1 MRAVRVTR
9 FGGPEVLA
17 LEELDE
23 VRPGPGEVVVEV
35 AAAGVNFIDVY
46 QREGLYPLQTPFVA
60 GSEGAG
66 RVVDLGDGVH
76 TLSVGDRVAWL
87 MVPGAGYAER
97 VVVPAERCVPVPD
110 EMEDADAAA
119 VMLQGVTVDYLTRS
133 TYAVAPGDDVLV
145 HAAAGGTGLLLTQAA
160 TALGARVIGTAS
172 TEQKCRAAEAAG
184 ARATIDYADDDVDVA
199 AEVRRLTDGRGV
211 HVVYDGVGAPTRQ
224 ASLDSLRRRGTYVL
238 FGQAGGPPEPV
249 SGSDLSKRGSLYFTR
264 PTVVDHVVER
274 DELLERT
281 ARVFSAVRDA
291 TLVVTVGATFPLAAA
306 ADAQR
311 LLQGRGSVGKILIDP
326 RR

>member
-9 FGGPEVLA
+9 FGGPEVLV

-46 QREGLYPLQTPFVA
+46 QREGLYPRQTPFVA

-97 VVVPAERCVPVPD
+97 VAVPAERCVPVPD